1 MIPGL
6 AILSAAI
13 LAWPAAAQE
22 TVAAEPS
29 AGASEESPRSL
40 DPLEASS
47 TDLDR
52 FLWTRRPV
60 VVFAD
65 TPADPR
71 FQQQMELLG
80 SRPEGLIERDV
91 VVIVDTDPEARSAI
105 RAALRPRGF
114 VLVLIAKDG
123 TVNQRKPFP
132 WDAREIERVID
143 KWPLRQQEI
152 RERIGSGG

>member
-29 AGASEESPRSL
+29 GSAGEESASALEPL
-40 DPLEASS
+40 DASA
-47 TDLDR
+47 TELDR

-71 FQQQMELLG
+71 FQKQMELLG
-80 SRPEGLIERDV
+80 ARPEGLIERDI
-91 VVIVDTDPEARSAI
+91 VVIVDTDPETRSAI
-105 RAALRPRGF
+105 RTELRPRGF
-114 VLVLIAKDG
+114 MLVLIAKDG

>member
-1 MIPGL
+1 MIPSL
-6 AILSAAI
+6 AFLFVAI
-13 LAWPAAAQE
+13 LAWPAATQE
-22 TVAAEPS
+22 TVAEPS
-29 AGASEESPRSL
+29 ASVGKESVHAL
-40 DPLEASS
+40 DPLEASA
-47 TDLDR
+47 TNLDN
-52 FLWTRRPV
+52 FLWTKRPV

-80 SRPEGLIERDV
+80 ARPEGLIERDV
-91 VVIVDTDPEARSAI
+91 VVIVDADPESRSEI
-105 RAALRPRGF
+105 RTSLRPRGF
-114 VLVLIAKDG
+114 MLVLIAKDG

-152 RERIGSGG
+152 RERIGSGE

>member
-6 AILSAAI
+6 AILFAAI
-13 LAWPAAAQE
+13 LAWPAVAQE
-22 TVAAEPS
+22 TVATPLP
-29 AGASEESPRSL
+29 GKPVEEIL
-40 DPLEASS
+40 APLEAKATNLES
-47 TDLDR
+47 

-71 FQQQMELLG
+71 FQQQMELLRA
-80 SRPEGLIERDV
+80 RPEGLIERDI
-91 VVIVDTDPEARSAI
+91 VVIVDTEPEARSAI

-114 VLVLIAKDG
+114 MLVLIAKDG

-132 WDAREIERVID
+132 WNAREIERVID

-152 RERIGSGG
+152 RERIGGGG